1 MLPFKKR
8 EERVLGVVSEVPMLK
23 EETSAFQRSE
33 GREASV
39 QYWFQKDDVSGT
51 HDCLS

>member
-1 MLPFKKR
+1 MLPFKNR
-8 EERVLGVVSEVPMLK
+8 EERVLLLLK
-23 EETSAFQRSE
+23 TEKKETSAFQRSE